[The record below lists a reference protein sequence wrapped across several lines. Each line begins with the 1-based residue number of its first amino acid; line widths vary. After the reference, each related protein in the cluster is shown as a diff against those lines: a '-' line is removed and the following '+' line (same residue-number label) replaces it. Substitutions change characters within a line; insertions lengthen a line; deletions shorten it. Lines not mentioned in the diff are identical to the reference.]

1 MSERRGRIHEKHDL
15 SKTRRC
21 ELLDVP
27 RSSAYYRRESVS
39 EADLA
44 VMRLIDEIHL
54 QLPFYGSRRMRDE
67 LEERGHTVNRKRVQR
82 LMRQM
87 DLRALYPR
95 RRTSQPGK
103 GHKIYP
109 YLLRDL
115 SIERANQAWASGHLL
130 HPHGQGVHVP
140 GGDHRTG
147 ILDGCWHGGCRTP
160 WIRTS
165 VSRRWRK
172 LYSALKRRR
181 SSIPTKGPSSPVKR
195 SPTCSRTTPL
205 RSAWMARA
213 DGWTTCSSNVCGAAS
228 STRTYTCGPTKRPPS
243 FGQDWPA
250 TSVSTTPG
258 AVTAHWTDAPPMR
271 CTSTRLTAIWQPE
284 TRGRFHLPH
293 CPIPGVHF

>member
-1 MSERRGRIHEKHDL
+1 
-15 SKTRRC
+15 
-21 ELLDVP
+21 
-27 RSSAYYRRESVS
+27 
-39 EADLA
+39 
-44 VMRLIDEIHL
+44 MRLIDEIHL
-54 QLPFYGSRRMRDE
+54 QWPFYGSRRMRDE

-115 SIERANQAWASGHLL
+115 SIERANQAWASDICYIPMAKGFMSLVAL
-130 HPHGQGVHVP
+130 M
-140 GGDHRTG
+140 D
-147 ILDGCWHGGCRTP
+147 WY
-160 WIRTS
+160 
-165 VSRRWRK
+165 SRRVLSWRVSNT
-172 LYSALKRRR
+172 LDTDFCNEALEDALQRFEAPEIFNTDSEYVRA
-181 SSIPTKGPSSPVKR
+181 GSPVKR

-205 RSAWMARA
+205 RPEWMARA
-213 DGWTTCSSNVCGAAS
+213 DGWTTCSSSVCGAAS
-228 STRTYTCGPTKRPPS
+228 STRTCTCGPTKRPPS

-271 CTSTRLTAIWQPE
+271 CTSIRLTAIWQLWSGSLSLNPA
-284 TRGRFHLPH
+284 TRF
-293 CPIPGVHF
+293 IT